1 MKRRSQH
8 ARQENPRGDRL
19 QKVMAAAGIGSRRDC
34 EQLILQGRVEVDG
47 DVVTELGTRVIVG
60 QQEVRV
66 DGQPLATP
74 KPKYYL
80 VNKPPGV
87 VSTHRDQ
94 EGRLRV
100 IDLVPTEGHLFTVGR
115 LDRSSEGLMLVTND
129 GELAN
134 RLAHPRYGI
143 AKTYR
148 VTVAGHPTPDAL
160 KQLRQ
165 GVWLA
170 DGRVRVAGLRVKKR
184 QRKNTI
190 LEMVL
195 TEGRNREIR
204 RMAAKIGHKV
214 LELKRVALGPLTL
227 GDVPPGAYRELT
239 RDELRALRAVGKG
252 SPAKTQRSEERKVG
266 GPGRSKKNAGRRR
279 KSHGKPH
286 EQTKSF
292 QRSKSAQRSKSSR
305 RTKSGRRARS
315 TRSHIAPG

>member
-1 MKRRSQH
+1 MNRRSH
-8 ARQENPRGDRL
+8 IARQETPRGDRL

-47 DVVTELGTRVIVG
+47 DVVTELGTRVVVG
-60 QQEVRV
+60 QQDVRV
-66 DGQPLATP
+66 DGQPLANP
-74 KPKYYL
+74 KLKYYL

-94 EGRLRV
+94 DGRLRV
-100 IDLVPTEGHLFTVGR
+100 IDLVPPEGHLFTVGR

-134 RLAHPRYGI
+134 RLAHPRYGV

-148 VTVAGHPTPDAL
+148 VTVAGHPTPEAL

-170 DGRVRVAGLRVKKR
+170 DGRVHVAGLHVKKR
-184 QRKNTI
+184 QRNITI

-227 GDVPPGAYRELT
+227 GDVPAGAYRELT
-239 RDELRALRAVGKG
+239 RGELRALRGLGKG
-252 SPAKTQRSEERKVG
+252 SPGNTERSQARTVGDSGRSE
-266 GPGRSKKNAGRRR
+266 KKAGRRGR
-279 KSHGKPH
+279 SH
-286 EQTKSF
+286 EQAKSV

-305 RTKSGRRARS
+305 RSKSGRRSNSKRS
-315 TRSHIAPG
+315 RVGQG